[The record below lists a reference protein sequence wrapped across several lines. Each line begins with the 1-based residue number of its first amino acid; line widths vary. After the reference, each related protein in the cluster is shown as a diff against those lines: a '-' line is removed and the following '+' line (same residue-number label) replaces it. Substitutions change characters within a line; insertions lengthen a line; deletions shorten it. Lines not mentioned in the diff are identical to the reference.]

1 MVSRF
6 DDRAAVAAPPGR
18 HYACSAMFR
27 RRRAAAARPASGF
40 DDVTAVVLH
49 DDDPTASQSAR
60 SRDLSTLRRIAA
72 EAVIVQD
79 DAEQLL
85 REIRERAPLAELA
98 PRGGRLTSRFVAL
111 AAALPAS
118 CDPQVQRYAAR
129 MREVL
134 DHHALMLSASL
145 DLLAV
150 AWRSDRL
157 EEQVDQIT
165 GFGRPAQWLED
176 IRFELLIES

>member
-1 MVSRF
+1 
-6 DDRAAVAAPPGR
+6 
-18 HYACSAMFR
+18 MFR
-27 RRRAAAARPASGF
+27 RRREAAGRPDGEVEE
-40 DDVTAVVLH
+40 VTAVVVDDGH
-49 DDDPTASQSAR
+49 DPAASQCAR
-60 SRDLSTLRRIAA
+60 SRNICSLRRIAA
-72 EAVIVQD
+72 EALIVQD
-79 DAEQLL
+79 DAEELL

-111 AAALPAS
+111 AAALPTS
-118 CDPQVQRYAAR
+118 RDPQVQRYAAR

-157 EEQVDQIT
+157 EDEIDRIT
-165 GFGRPAQWLED
+165 GLGRPAQRLEEL
-176 IRFELLIES
+176 RMELLLES